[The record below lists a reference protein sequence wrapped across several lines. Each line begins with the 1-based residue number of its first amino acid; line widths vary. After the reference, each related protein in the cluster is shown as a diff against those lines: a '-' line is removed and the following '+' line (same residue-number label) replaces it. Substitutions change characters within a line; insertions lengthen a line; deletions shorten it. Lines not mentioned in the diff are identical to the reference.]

1 MAHWTR
7 RNSATY
13 SNLGGAVLAC
23 TALWG
28 CGESTNEGAAATETG
43 TSTADASTGDPSTG
57 LETGSE
63 SGGSDETGSGP
74 IPPLAGVGPT
84 GIRRLTVV
92 EYDNTIE
99 DLLGDDTRPG
109 SALLPEDRLT
119 PFDNDFTIQQ
129 ASAPLI
135 EGTELLAKEIAQ
147 RLIADAPRRTSV
159 VGCLPDHPTDET
171 CMRSFVQAFGRRA
184 LRRPLRSGE
193 VDTLVALGL
202 EFAADD
208 DDFDTGIEVVLRTL
222 LQHGEF
228 LYRVERGTPVD
239 DVEGMFRLDDF
250 ELATRMSYLLWGT
263 TPDDPLLDA
272 AEDGDLIDPQARAD
286 RAMQMLADPRAK
298 AQVDRF
304 HALWLGYSRLP
315 HPAALSQPMRQET
328 AALVERVVFED
339 DASWLDL
346 FTASETYVDDTLA
359 AHYGLSA
366 PAGGQGWVGYGNTG
380 RAGLLSHGAFLS
392 VAANPGDTSPTKRG
406 LMIRTQ
412 LACQVIPDPPPDV
425 NVDEPP
431 DQSEAECKADQY
443 AAHSTV
449 GACKVCHDLMDP
461 IGFGLENYDRE
472 GAWRDHDD
480 DKPQCAID
488 GQGEFVGG
496 GTFSGPAELAAL
508 LVADGTLQRC
518 AAERLYQYT
527 MGREALPE
535 DAATVEALSDGFALD
550 NPNFADLLVSIVADD
565 AFGFRLEEE

>member
-1 MAHWTR
+1 M
-7 RNSATY
+7 
-13 SNLGGAVLAC
+13 AVLLC
-23 TALWG
+23 SALWG
-28 CGESTNEGAAATETG
+28 CNDTGSDGAAATETDSAGADVSTTGADTGVDSGSG
-43 TSTADASTGDPSTG
+43 T
-57 LETGSE
+57 E
-63 SGGSDETGSGP
+63 GSDETGDEP
-74 IPPLAGVGPT
+74 APPLAGVGPM
-84 GIRRLTVV
+84 GVRRLTVV
-92 EYDNTIE
+92 EYDNTVD
-99 DLLGDDTRPG
+99 DLLGDETRPG

-135 EGTELLAKEIAQ
+135 EGAELLAKEIAQ

-159 VGCLPDHPTDET
+159 VGCLPDEPTDET
-171 CMRSFVQAFGRRA
+171 CMRSFVQTFGRRA
-184 LRRPLRSGE
+184 LRRPLSAAE

-208 DDFDTGIEVVLRTL
+208 DNFDTGVEVILRVL
-222 LQHGEF
+222 LQRGEF

-239 DVEGMFRLDDF
+239 DVAGMFRLNDY

-263 TPDDPLLDA
+263 TPDDALLDA
-272 AEDGDLIDPQARAD
+272 AEDGELGDPQARAD
-286 RAMQMLADPRAK
+286 RAAQMLTDPRAE

-304 HALWLGYSRLP
+304 HALWMGYSRLP
-315 HPAALSQPMRQET
+315 HPAALSQPMREET
-328 AALVERVVFED
+328 AALVQRVVFED
-339 DASWLDL
+339 DASWLEL
-346 FTASETYVDDTLA
+346 FTATETYVDDTLA
-359 AHYGLSA
+359 AHYGLPT
-366 PAGGQGWVGYGNTG
+366 PAGGQGWVDYGASG

-412 LACQVIPDPPPDV
+412 LACQVVPDPPPDV

-431 DQSEAECKADQY
+431 DSSEAECKADQY
-443 AAHSTV
+443 AAHSSV
-449 GACKVCHDLMDP
+449 GACKACHDLMDP

-472 GAWRDHDD
+472 GAWRDHDEG
-480 DKPQCAID
+480 KPQCTID
-488 GQGEFVGG
+488 GEGEFVGG

-527 MGREALPE
+527 MGRAALPE
-535 DAATVEALSDGFALD
+535 DAATVDALRDGFALD
-550 NPNFADLLVSIVADD
+550 NPNFADLMVSIVADD